1 MNGTC
6 PKGGPVSLKGW
17 KPVYI
22 EDEIAALKK
31 EKEAIILAHY
41 YVPDEVQ
48 AYADYVGDSFGLA
61 KKAVETDAKIIVFA
75 GVDFMGESAKMLNPK
90 KKVLMPDRTASC
102 PMAHMA
108 DTATI
113 EKARAEYD
121 DLAVVCYVNS
131 TAAVKAASD
140 VCVTSSN
147 AVKIVKKL
155 PQKNIFF
162 TPDKNLGHYVSTQV
176 PDKHFILNQ
185 GFCPRHDTV
194 DPDYVKK
201 VQAAHP
207 QALFLAHPE
216 CRKEVLALADYV
228 GSTSGIIDNDGS
240 SAAKELIIG
249 TRSGVLYER
258 EKPDKVFYPAMEDA
272 YCINM
277 KKVTLEKVRD
287 CLRDETNEVFVDAK
301 MAGKAVQ
308 ALERMLELAK

>member
-1 MNGTC
+1 MVELAPLNRQRDAVG
-6 PKGGPVSLKGW
+6 KRR
-17 KPVYI
+17 
-22 EDEIAALKK
+22 AADARPLVV
-31 EKEAIILAHY
+31 
-41 YVPDEVQ
+41 VPARPARHRQ
-48 AYADYVGDSFGLA
+48 AGRL
-61 KKAVETDAKIIVFA
+61 
-75 GVDFMGESAKMLNPK
+75 
-90 KKVLMPDRTASC
+90 
-102 PMAHMA
+102 
-108 DTATI
+108 
-113 EKARAEYD
+113 
-121 DLAVVCYVNS
+121 VNR
-131 TAAVKAASD
+131 D
-140 VCVTSSN
+140 H

-207 QALFLAHPE
+207 RALFLAHPE

-228 GSTSGIIDNDGS
+228 GSTSGIIDYAGS
-240 SAAKELIIG
+240 SDAKEFIIG
-249 TRSGVLYER
+249 TEGGVFYELETR
-258 EKPDKVFYPAMEDA
+258 NPDKVFYPAMEDA

>member
-1 MNGTC
+1 M
-6 PKGGPVSLKGW
+6 
-17 KPVYI
+17 
-22 EDEIAALKK
+22 
-31 EKEAIILAHY
+31 
-41 YVPDEVQ
+41 
-48 AYADYVGDSFGLA
+48 
-61 KKAVETDAKIIVFA
+61 
-75 GVDFMGESAKMLNPK
+75 
-90 KKVLMPDRTASC
+90 
-102 PMAHMA
+102 
-108 DTATI
+108 
-113 EKARAEYD
+113 
-121 DLAVVCYVNS
+121 AVVCYVNS

-176 PDKHFILNQ
+176 PDKQFIVNQ

-194 DPDYVKK
+194 DPDYVET

-207 QALFLAHPE
+207 KALFLAHPE

-228 GSTSGIIDNDGS
+228 GSTSGIIDYAGASD
-240 SAAKELIIG
+240 AKEFIIG
-249 TRSGVLYER
+249 TEGGVFYELETR
-258 EKPDKVFYPAMEDA
+258 NPDKVFYPAMEDA

-287 CLRDETNEVFVDAK
+287 CLRDETNEVFVDDHV
-301 MAGKAVQ
+301 AGKAVR